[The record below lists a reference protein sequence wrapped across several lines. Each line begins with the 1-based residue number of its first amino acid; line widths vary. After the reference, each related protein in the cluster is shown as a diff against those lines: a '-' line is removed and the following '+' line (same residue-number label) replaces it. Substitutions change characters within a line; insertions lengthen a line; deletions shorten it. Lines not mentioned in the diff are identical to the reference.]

1 MKMNHIMK
9 VVVKTSKKN
18 MMKEQKKI
26 LGNNKIKTIIMMIL
40 LDLVVAYLT
49 NDRLDTVKRREL
61 YVSWGICN
69 IFLTPAHDWIH
80 N

>member
-1 MKMNHIMK
+1 MK

-26 LGNNKIKTIIMMIL
+26 LGNNKIKTIMMMIL

-61 YVSWGICN
+61 YVSWGVYN
-69 IFLTPAHDWIH
+69 IFLTPAH
-80 N
+80 